1 MNIVFLHVGQDVS
14 LPTRM
19 VESVL
24 NAVKGANV
32 IQLTDEH
39 TPIIKGVNSVVR
51 KRFNGQIMLF
61 RMQHLADLRGE
72 WITLDTDMIIKKD
85 LSSVFDNDFD
95 VALTRRYGSI
105 FDKNGVDIV
114 KLMPYN
120 NGVMFSRNHEFWRE
134 ALHSINFMD
143 DELKKWWGDQ
153 VAVKEIAE
161 SGRYN
166 VLELDCAEYNY
177 TPKDAD
183 ERKDVY
189 VYHFKGQR
197 KEWMMNGIY

>member
-39 TPIIKGVNSVVR
+39 TPIIKGVNNVVR